1 VKPRKL
7 ASIATYLLSMT
18 PDLEEVVE
26 PPDVSRLTMQRPLA
40 SAPIANHGWQLRDGT
55 VAAAADKNL
64 VVLSS
69 GSYRPAYS
77 YNRWYLLLDLDAAA
91 DASASCLSSI
101 PAIHYEYADSYSSAG
116 YGTVIM
122 TTTTTREGGGGGAS
136 FVLAELLWDFH
147 RRGGLPALG
156 MLCVWQS
163 WLCSWVYKRGELPA
177 EVLQTWRIHMSF
189 PVETRSRR
197 LFCWVDL
204 LHGLLL
210 CDPGRQCEVDSSD
223 SLDMCFVPLPHGCS
237 VVVENPR
244 WSSKKNPL
252 EFRNAACVGGGTIK
266 FLTMEREGGGAMSL
280 VTYTLDLDNNPSN
293 NNDPASSWMA
303 ETKLLLEDLC
313 WADETTTF
321 ISNKKD
327 VVPRKITPPLLFP
340 ILSTVEHMT
349 SSTSSFR
356 VMWKQV
362 CGRLPV

>member
-1 VKPRKL
+1 
-7 ASIATYLLSMT
+7 MT

-77 YNRWYLLLDLDAAA
+77 YNRWYLLLDL

-163 WLCSWVYKRGELPA
+163 WLCSWVYKHGELPA

-210 CDPGRQCEVDSSD
+210 CDPGRQ
-223 SLDMCFVPLPHGCS
+223 
-237 VVVENPR
+237 
-244 WSSKKNPL
+244 
-252 EFRNAACVGGGTIK
+252 
-266 FLTMEREGGGAMSL
+266 
-280 VTYTLDLDNNPSN
+280 
-293 NNDPASSWMA
+293 
-303 ETKLLLEDLC
+303 
-313 WADETTTF
+313 
-321 ISNKKD
+321 
-327 VVPRKITPPLLFP
+327 
-340 ILSTVEHMT
+340 
-349 SSTSSFR
+349 
-356 VMWKQV
+356 
-362 CGRLPV
+362 